1 MLHGLNDLRV
11 IDFSDNIAGSYA
23 TKLLADA
30 GAEVIKIEPVA
41 GDPMRRWSGQRQRA
55 DAAQSNSD
63 CALFQFLNASKKSVT
78 GELGDARVSE
88 LISTANIVVNTF
100 APGAINADRFCEQF
114 PHLVLLS
121 ITPFGHTGPYR
132 DRVATEFI
140 LQAESGSL
148 STRGLPDRPP
158 VMAGGRITE
167 WVGGTYAAV
176 AALAACRKSRDCG
189 IGDHIDFSLLEVMN
203 IAGTN
208 YVDLMA
214 SLAGRPAMTAP
225 VRTVEIPSIE
235 PTRDGW
241 VGFTTNSFQQYA
253 DFLVLIG
260 RTDLLEDKELASI
273 YGRTARMEEWNTIVR
288 QWTLQR
294 MTAEVVE
301 AAALLRIPVA
311 PVNNGKTVLEHVHF
325 QARGVFVKNPS
336 GDFLQPRPPY
346 LVNGKS
352 PGVLRA
358 VPAIGQHTHSIAIKP
373 ARVPPRQA
381 PAEGLPL
388 AGLRVLDATAW
399 WAGPSATQMLAH
411 LGAEVI
417 HLEAIQRLDGMRMLG
432 GRFMHKPQW
441 WEYSGMYLGANTNK
455 LGLTLDLDQ
464 EAGVMVAKDLIAQCD
479 VFVENYSPRVMEKF
493 GLDWD
498 TVHAL
503 NPHTIMV
510 RMPAFGLSGPW
521 RDHVGFAQTMEQITG
536 MAWITGFEDD
546 QPRIQR
552 GPCDPLAGMHA
563 AFATLAALAERDR
576 TGAGSFIECPMVEGA
591 LNASAEQIIEY
602 SAYGNIIERAG
613 NRCSRAAPQGLYPCQ
628 GHRPEAE
635 QWLALSIETDAQ
647 WRELK
652 HCLGDPV
659 ALEDKMFETHDG
671 RWRHHDQLDALLIEI
686 LSGHNLEVILDR
698 LVQRRVPAGNVW
710 PGTQTSQHPQL
721 LARDFYQKIA
731 HPVVGT
737 HSLVTTP
744 FLSRHTQRW
753 LTLPAPFLG
762 QHNHRVLSSVLGYS
776 DERIK
781 ELEALEVIGTIP
793 KGIHQ

>member
-41 GDPMRRWSGQRQRA
+41 GDPMRRWSGLRQRA
-55 DAAQSNSD
+55 DPAQRDSD
-63 CALFQFLNASKKSVT
+63 SALFQFLNTSKKSVT
-78 GELGDARVSE
+78 GEFGDEHVSE
-88 LISTANIVVNTF
+88 LVGTADIVVNTC
-100 APGAINADRFCEQF
+100 APGVINADLFCAQF

-132 DRVATEFI
+132 DRAATEFI
-140 LQAESGSL
+140 IQAESGSL
-148 STRGLPDRPP
+148 SGRGLLEQPP

-176 AALAACRKSRDCG
+176 AALAACRKARDCG
-189 IGDHIDFSLLEVMN
+189 SGDHIDFSLLEVMN

-214 SLAGRPAMTAP
+214 SLAGRPEMSAP

-235 PTRDGW
+235 PTSDGW
-241 VGFTTNSFQQYA
+241 VGFTTNSFQQYS

-260 RTDLLEDKELASI
+260 RTDLLADKELASA
-273 YGRTARMEEWNTIVR
+273 YGRAARMEEWNAIVR
-288 QWTLQR
+288 QWTSQR
-294 MTAEVVE
+294 TTAEVVE

-311 PVNNGKTVLEHVHF
+311 PVNNGKTVLEQEHF
-325 QARGVFVKNPS
+325 QARGVFVKNPG

-346 LVNGKS
+346 LVNGLPPS
-352 PGVLRA
+352 TLRA
-358 VPAIGQHTHSIAIKP
+358 APAIGQHNHTIAAK
-373 ARVPPRQA
+373 QA
-381 PAEGLPL
+381 HVFPQLSPMASRPL

-417 HLEAIQRLDGMRMLG
+417 HLEAIQRMDGMRMLG
-432 GRFMHKPQW
+432 GRFMRKPQW

-464 EAGVMVAKDLIAQCD
+464 EAGIAVAKELIAQCD

-493 GLDWD
+493 GLDWAA
-498 TVHAL
+498 VHAL
-503 NPHTIMV
+503 NPRTIMV

-521 RDHVGFAQTMEQITG
+521 RNHVGFAQTMEQITG
-536 MAWITGFEDD
+536 MAWITGFADD

-563 AFATLAALAERDR
+563 AFATLVALAERDR

-602 SAYGNIIERAG
+602 SAYGNIMQRAG

-659 ALEDKMFETHDG
+659 ALEDKMFQTHDG
-671 RWRHHDQLDALLIEI
+671 RWRHHDQLDALLVE
-686 LSGHNLEVILDR
+686 LLGSHSLEAILDS
-698 LVQRRVPAGNVW
+698 LVQRRVPAGKVW

-721 LARDFYQKIA
+721 LARDFYEKLA

-753 LTLPAPFLG
+753 LKLPAPFLG
-762 QHNHRVLSSVLGYS
+762 QHNRRVLSSVLGYS

-781 ELEALEVIGTIP
+781 ELEALEVIGTTP
-793 KGIHQ
+793 KGVHQ

>member
-30 GAEVIKIEPVA
+30 GAEVIKIEPA
-41 GDPMRRWSGQRQRA
+41 TGDPMRRWSGQRQRS
-55 DAAQSNSD
+55 DRAQSDSD
-63 CALFQFLNASKKSVT
+63 SALFQFLNTSKKSVI
-78 GELGDARVSE
+78 GKFGDEHVSE
-88 LISTANIVVNTF
+88 LMSTADIVVNTF
-100 APGAINADRFCEQF
+100 APGVINTDLFCQQF
-114 PHLVLLS
+114 AHVVLLS

-132 DRVATEFI
+132 DRAATEFI

-148 STRGLPDRPP
+148 SGRGLLEQPP

-176 AALAACRKSRDCG
+176 AALAACRKARDCG
-189 IGDHIDFSLLEVMN
+189 VGDHIDFSLLEVMN

-214 SLAGRPAMTAP
+214 SLAGRPEISAP

-235 PTRDGW
+235 PTSDGW
-241 VGFTTNSFQQYA
+241 VGFTTNSFQQYT

-260 RTDLLEDKELASI
+260 RTDLIEDKELASA
-273 YGRTARMEEWNTIVR
+273 YGRAARMEEWNAIVR
-288 QWTLQR
+288 QWTRQR
-294 MTAEVVE
+294 TTAEVVE

-311 PVNNGKTVLEHVHF
+311 PVNNGKTVLEHEHF
-325 QARGVFVKNPS
+325 QARGVFVKNPG

-346 LVNGKS
+346 LVNGQS
-352 PGVLRA
+352 PGVLQA
-358 VPAIGQHTHSIAIKP
+358 APSIGQHNHSIAIKP
-373 ARVPPRQA
+373 PRISPQQS
-381 PAEGLPL
+381 PTESRPL

-417 HLEAIQRLDGMRMLG
+417 HLEAIQRMDGMRMLG
-432 GRFMHKPQW
+432 GRFMRKPQW

-464 EAGVMVAKDLIAQCD
+464 AAGVTVAKDLIAQCD

-493 GLDWD
+493 GLEWD
-498 TVHAL
+498 VVHAL
-503 NPHTIMV
+503 NPRTIMV

-521 RDHVGFAQTMEQITG
+521 KNHVGFAQTMEQITG
-536 MAWITGFEDD
+536 MAWITGFADD

-563 AFATLAALAERDR
+563 AFATLVALAERDR

-602 SAYGNIIERAG
+602 SAYGNIMQRAG

-647 WRELK
+647 WRDLK
-652 HCLGDPV
+652 NCLGNPV
-659 ALEDKMFETHDG
+659 ALEDRMFQTHDG
-671 RWRHHDQLDALLIEI
+671 RWQHHDQLDALLVE
-686 LSGHNLEVILDR
+686 LLGSHSLAGHTG
-698 LVQRRVPAGNVW
+698 QFGAM
-710 PGTQTSQHPQL
+710 PGARWQC
-721 LARDFYQKIA
+721 LARHPNQSASTIA
-731 HPVVGT
+731 RAE
-737 HSLVTTP
+737 
-744 FLSRHTQRW
+744 FL
-753 LTLPAPFLG
+753 
-762 QHNHRVLSSVLGYS
+762 
-776 DERIK
+776 
-781 ELEALEVIGTIP
+781 
-793 KGIHQ
+793 

>member
-30 GAEVIKIEPVA
+30 GAEVIKIEPA
-41 GDPMRRWSGQRQRA
+41 TGDPMRCWSGQRQRS
-55 DAAQSNSD
+55 DAAQSDSD
-63 CALFQFLNASKKSVT
+63 SALFQFLNTSKKSVT
-78 GELGDARVSE
+78 GEFGDAHVSE
-88 LISTANIVVNTF
+88 MVSTANIVVNTF
-100 APGAINADRFCEQF
+100 APGAINADQFCEQF

-132 DRVATEFI
+132 DRAATEFI

-148 STRGLPDRPP
+148 SGRGLPDQPP
-158 VMAGGRITE
+158 FMAGGRITE

-176 AALAACRKSRDCG
+176 AALAACRKASDCG
-189 IGDHIDFSLLEVMN
+189 VGDHIDFSLLEVMN
-203 IAGTN
+203 IAGTS

-214 SLAGRPAMTAP
+214 SLAGRPEISAP

-273 YGRTARMEEWNTIVR
+273 YGRTARLEEWNAIVH
-288 QWTLQR
+288 QWTRQKT
-294 MTAEVVE
+294 TAEIVE

-311 PVNNGKTVLEHVHF
+311 PVNNGRTVLEHEHF
-325 QARGVFVKNPS
+325 RARGVFVKNP
-336 GDFLQPRPPY
+336 GGNFLQPRSPY
-346 LVNGKS
+346 TVNGQS
-352 PGVLRA
+352 PGTLQA
-358 VPAIGQHTHSIAIKP
+358 APSIGQHNHTIT
-373 ARVPPRQA
+373 PRRPRRFAQQT
-381 PAEGLPL
+381 PAENRPL
-388 AGLRVLDATAW
+388 AGIRVLDATAW

-417 HLEAIQRLDGMRMLG
+417 HLEAIQRVDGMRMLG

-464 EAGVMVAKDLIAQCD
+464 EAGVAVAKDLIAHCD

-503 NPHTIMV
+503 YPHTIMV

-536 MAWITGFEDD
+536 MAWITGFAED

-563 AFATLAALAERDR
+563 AYATLVALAERDR

-591 LNASAEQIIEY
+591 LNASAEQIVEY
-602 SAYGNIIERAG
+602 SAYGNIMQRAG
-613 NRCSRAAPQGLYPCQ
+613 NRCSRAAPQGLYPCK
-628 GHRPEAE
+628 GHRPAAE
-635 QWLALSIETDAQ
+635 QWLALSIETPRQ
-647 WRELK
+647 WRDLK
-652 HCLGDPV
+652 HCLGQPL
-659 ALEDKMFETHDG
+659 ALDDARFESHDG
-671 RWRHHDQLDALLIEI
+671 RWRHHDDLDVLLVELLGGHSLAALLE
-686 LSGHNLEVILDR
+686 S
-698 LVQRRVPAGNVW
+698 LVQCKVPAGDVW
-710 PGTQTSQHPQL
+710 LGARTSQHPQL
-721 LARDFYQKIA
+721 LARHFFEDVE

-737 HSLVTTP
+737 HRHVTTP
-744 FLSRHTQRW
+744 FLSRHTQRR
-753 LTLPAPFLG
+753 LNRPAPILG
-762 QHNHRVLSSVLGYS
+762 QHNHKVLKSVLGYD
-776 DERIK
+776 DEKIQQ
-781 ELEALEVIGTIP
+781 LEALEVIGTTP
-793 KGIHQ
+793 KGVK